1 MGAEP
6 PGPGVSG
13 SPPEESGAGVEHEAA
28 YYQSV
33 EEFFV
38 SRRGDPLFLSSADW
52 LLVREWRVAGIP
64 LRVVLRGIADAL
76 DAHAHSWSRDRK
88 VGSLRYCAAEVQVAR
103 ERWER
108 ALAGGLEEGD
118 DLGATLDRL
127 ESALGAAR
135 ELGPES
141 GVALDGILDEM
152 RARRRGAA
160 GSPREWEEWLGASE
174 RALLAALQSEEG
186 PESMAR
192 LHEEI
197 EAELAP
203 YRRRMPEKVARQI
216 HDDAV
221 ARRVLEARGLPRLS
235 LFQT

>member
-6 PGPGVSG
+6 PRPGDVSG
-13 SPPEESGAGVEHEAA
+13 PPAEAGAGVEHEAA

-38 SRRGDPLFLSSADW
+38 SRRGDPLFLSNADW
-52 LLVREWRVAGIP
+52 LLIREWRIAGIP

-88 VGSLRYCAAEVQVAR
+88 VGSLRYCAAEVEAAR
-103 ERWER
+103 DRWER
-108 ALAGGLEEGD
+108 ALAGGVEEGD
-118 DLGATLDRL
+118 DIGATLDRL
-127 ESALGAAR
+127 ESALAAAP
-135 ELGPES
+135 ELSPES
-141 GVALDGILDEM
+141 GAILERIREEM
-152 RARRRGAA
+152 HGRRSAA
-160 GSPREWEEWLGASE
+160 PGSPRDWEAWLAASE
-174 RALLAALQSEEG
+174 RALLAALETEDG

-192 LHEEI
+192 LERQI

-203 YRRRMPEKVARQI
+203 YRRRMPERVAQQI

>member
-1 MGAEP
+1 
-6 PGPGVSG
+6 VSG
-13 SPPEESGAGVEHEAA
+13 PPAESGAGVEHEAA

-38 SRRGDPLFLSSADW
+38 SRRGDPLFLSNADW
-52 LLVREWRVAGIP
+52 LLIREWRVAGIP

-88 VGSLRYCAAEVQVAR
+88 VGSLRYCAAEVQAAR
-103 ERWER
+103 DRWER
-108 ALAGGLEEGD
+108 ALAGGADEGD
-118 DLGATLDRL
+118 DIGATLERL
-127 ESALGAAR
+127 ESALAVAQERGS
-135 ELGPES
+135 ES
-141 GVALDGILDEM
+141 GAVLERIREEM
-152 RARRRGAA
+152 HGRRSAA
-160 GSPREWEEWLGASE
+160 PGSPREWEGWLAASE
-174 RALLAALQSEEG
+174 RALLAAIESDEG
-186 PESMAR
+186 PGWTAR
-192 LHEEI
+192 IEREI

-203 YRRRMPEKVARQI
+203 YRRKMPERVAQQI